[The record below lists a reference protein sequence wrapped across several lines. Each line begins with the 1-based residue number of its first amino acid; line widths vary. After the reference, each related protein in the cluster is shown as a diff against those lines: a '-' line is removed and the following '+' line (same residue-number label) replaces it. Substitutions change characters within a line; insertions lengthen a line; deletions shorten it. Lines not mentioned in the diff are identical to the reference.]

1 MFLKLFGNTE
11 GVVEPFDEFLFLSS
25 QFVWVVFVKSGE
37 EGVEQRI
44 VFSVETI
51 GSLAKVDV
59 LESASSVDIPFRM
72 LPFELSFE
80 FELND

>member
-11 GVVEPFDEFLFLSS
+11 GVVESFDEFLFLSS

-51 GSLAKVDV
+51 GSFAKVDV
-59 LESASSVDIPFRM
+59 LEGASSVSSSYP
-72 LPFELSFE
+72 LPYEGHRSRL
-80 FELND
+80 